1 MTYQYLAQVYD
12 DLMGDYDYD
21 EVYHFLESQVD
32 HFGNILEMACGT
44 GSLTEKL
51 VKKGPVTA
59 FDGSEE
65 MLQVA
70 RDKLGYNPRVFLLRQ
85 DLRTFQ
91 LTEKYRTI
99 LCFCDSL
106 NYLLKPGDLL
116 SSFQQV
122 EKHLEEGGLFIFDVN
137 TVHKYRAMGEEVF
150 FQENENALGLWQNT
164 YHEDSQINDYNL
176 TLFYKDQDQDLY
188 HREDEF
194 HRQRAYGQ
202 EEIENLLD
210 QAGLDP
216 LAFYDGYRE
225 LEARE
230 DTDRLICLARKK
242 ENA

>member
-99 LCFCDSL
+99 LCFVIL
-106 NYLLKPGDLL
+106 
-116 SSFQQV
+116 
-122 EKHLEEGGLFIFDVN
+122 
-137 TVHKYRAMGEEVF
+137 
-150 FQENENALGLWQNT
+150 
-164 YHEDSQINDYNL
+164 
-176 TLFYKDQDQDLY
+176 
-188 HREDEF
+188 
-194 HRQRAYGQ
+194 
-202 EEIENLLD
+202 
-210 QAGLDP
+210 
-216 LAFYDGYRE
+216 
-225 LEARE
+225 
-230 DTDRLICLARKK
+230 
-242 ENA
+242 